1 MNVPA
6 CESQVIVTL
15 FSFIFRLGAP
25 FTLCLLLFPGMRST
39 QPIFDVTQFGARGDG
54 LTDDTA
60 AVQAAISAAGRSG
73 RGLVYFPSSSGCYMV
88 SGLTFYSNRSYK
100 GESRNVCIKSILGN
114 LPLVITP
121 AASPFSNVTISN
133 LTFNGNATSF
143 TGHDC
148 LELRGPTK
156 VIVEHVTT
164 TRCGEDGVYV
174 TGWGTGPNPAN
185 QGDGLFITNLTS
197 SYNARNGLSVIAG
210 RNIVVRDSM
219 FEHHTISPPFAGV
232 DIEPNTAE
240 QSIESITFENCTFR
254 HNVWNGLT
262 VWEAHADRP
271 NLNLRLINCSFAGN
285 GRDGA
290 YIAGSRHVIRGIYV
304 SGAMTGNK
312 SRDGYRGGLDIWNAG
327 DVVVTNLSVTDA
339 SQALVLWGVNGAKV
353 TNSIFS
359 GTSHD
364 LNTSR
369 SSNILVHTSTSL
381 SHRTHVGW
389 FEVGSGVAP
398 RITTNS
404 FATATVGSPYFG
416 SLTAAGDPTITWV
429 QVNGSLPPGLSLSTS
444 GFVAGT
450 PTSDGSY
457 IFTLKACNDITYD
470 ERTYTLTVTN
480 PGTSQLH
487 KSPSRKTAPLL
498 RKPPVSATAENVVTD
513 DRRQFAERQRR

>member
-1 MNVPA
+1 MLSA
-6 CESQVIVTL
+6 
-15 FSFIFRLGAP
+15 
-25 FTLCLLLFPGMRST
+25 
-39 QPIFDVTQFGARGDG
+39 QPILDVTQFGARGDG
-54 LTDDTA
+54 LTDDTGA
-60 AVQAAISAAGRSG
+60 LQAAISAAGRSG
-73 RGLVYFPSSSGCYMV
+73 SGVVYFPSSSGCYMV

-133 LTFNGNATSF
+133 LTFNGNANSF

-156 VIVEHVTT
+156 VIIEHVTT

-174 TGWGTGPNPAN
+174 TGWGTNSNPAN
-185 QGDGLFITNLTS
+185 QGDGLLITDLIS
-197 SYNARNGLSVIAG
+197 SHNGRNGLSIIVG
-210 RNIVVRDSM
+210 RNIVVRDSI
-219 FEHHTISPPFAGV
+219 FEDHTISPPFAGV

-254 HNVWNGLT
+254 HNAWNGLT

-271 NLNLRLINCSFAGN
+271 SLNLRLINCSFAGN

-290 YIAGSRHVIRGIYV
+290 YIAGSHHAIRGIYV
-304 SGAMTGNK
+304 SGTMTGNE

-327 DVVVTNLSVTDA
+327 DVVVTNLSVRDA
-339 SQALVLWGVNGAKV
+339 SEALVLWGVNDARV
-353 TNSIFS
+353 ANSIFS
-359 GTSHD
+359 WTAHD

-369 SSNILVHTSTSL
+369 SSHVLVHTSTSL
-381 SHRTHVGW
+381 AHRTHVGS

-398 RITTNS
+398 QITTNS
-404 FATATVGSPYFG
+404 LSIATVGSPYFE
-416 SLTAAGDPTITWV
+416 SLTAAGDPVITWA
-429 QVNGSLPPGLSLSTS
+429 QVNGSSLPPGLSLSSS

-450 PTSDGSY
+450 PASHGSY
-457 IFTLKACNDITYD
+457 IFTLRAGNDITYD

-480 PGTSQLH
+480 RGTSQLH
-487 KSPSRKTAPLL
+487 KSSSRKTALI
-498 RKPPVSATAENVVTD
+498 RKPPVPATAGNVVHD
-513 DRRQFAERQRR
+513 DRRQFAERQPQ